1 MDQSGYIDCLDT
13 SMPYVIGYRNSKDFR
28 LTELFLEIV
37 TGVRELSEFDDDQ
50 IEMIVGG
57 WKRFRERKFK
67 TPEQIALI
75 ELAAI
80 RIGLL

>member
-13 SMPYVIGYRNSKDFR
+13 SIPYVTGYRNSQDFR
-28 LTELFLEIV
+28 LTELFLELV
-37 TGVRELSEFDDDQ
+37 TGVRELSEFDNDQ
-50 IEMIVGG
+50 IETIVEG
-57 WKRFRERKFK
+57 WKRFREYKYK

>member
-13 SMPYVIGYRNSKDFR
+13 SIPYDRYRNSQDFR
-28 LTELFLEIV
+28 LTELFLELV

-50 IEMIVGG
+50 IEMIVEG
-57 WKRFRERKFK
+57 WKRFREYKFK